1 MIRQFAKR
9 SPRAASGLIYAAGY
23 TAGTLVGLLAGY
35 LISGTWKS
43 GAAAFGVGFGALA
56 LYWAQ
61 RRGVVPGPE
70 ELNRPISLFGPEG
83 QFSSPPA
90 SRRGR

>member
-9 SPRAASGLIYAAGY
+9 SPKLASGMIYAAGY
-23 TAGTLVGLLAGY
+23 TAGTLLGLLLGY

-43 GAAAFGVGFGALA
+43 SAAGGFAVGCGALA
-56 LYWAQ
+56 VFLAQ
-61 RRGVVPGPE
+61 RRGIVPQPE

-83 QFSSPPA
+83 FHNSGKQ
-90 SRRGR
+90 